1 MQRTFAEISRLSCF
15 HAARVVGDE
24 TRYGEEER
32 KKTPEEMFIWEP
44 ERRHGSR
51 LFQDLGLMTAEPYW
65 PTFFPFRWLINAWG
79 ANLICIIS
87 LLENS
92 TAVKS
97 PRAKTKKQ
105 HLKLAF
111 KLSDNLFACLKKNPH
126 KFTKG
131 KEKRHN
137 TPSNQSV
144 AFVATSFASRSYF
157 SFFIWAGMKKIKI
170 CARSRFL
177 WEKHNWRGWL
187 WVTVSGSG
195 TCFSISGRIFLS
207 DGTTDMW

>member
-32 KKTPEEMFIWEP
+32 EKKTPEEMFIWEP

-51 LFQDLGLMTAEPYW
+51 LFQDLGLNDCRAVLTHL
-65 PTFFPFRWLINAWG
+65 FPSRWLITAWG

-97 PRAKTKKQ
+97 PRAKNEKKQ

-111 KLSDNLFACLKKNPH
+111 KLSNNFFACLKKKTNLQ
-126 KFTKG
+126 
-131 KEKRHN
+131 KEKRKDIIRRQIKALH
-137 TPSNQSV
+137 SLQHL
-144 AFVATSFASRSYF
+144 SR
-157 SFFIWAGMKKIKI
+157 
-170 CARSRFL
+170 
-177 WEKHNWRGWL
+177 RG
-187 WVTVSGSG
+187 V
-195 TCFSISGRIFLS
+195 IFLFHLGQNKEKKRS
-207 DGTTDMW
+207 ALAADFYGKITTGVADYEWQ